1 MKFLAVAIVLAAAAS
16 AAPTKEVLPYPP
28 VVAPP
33 PYGGIA
39 PDYNPPLGG
48 ETPPIT
54 SGGLPPTNGAYPGG
68 NNDDNSHLCPGGL
81 LYTNPQCC
89 SVGVLGV
96 ADLDCM
102 TPSSVPVNGADF
114 QRICAAAG
122 SKAQCCAVPVAGS
135 ALLCEDV
142 VGAN

>member
-1 MKFLAVAIVLAAAAS
+1 MKVLAVAIVLAAAAS
-16 AAPTKEVLPYPP
+16 AAPTKDVLPYPP

-39 PDYNPPLGG
+39 PDHNPPFGG
-48 ETPPIT
+48 GNPPIN

-68 NNDDNSHLCPGGL
+68 NNGGSSDLCPSGL

-89 SVGVLGV
+89 SADVLGV
-96 ADLDCM
+96 ADLDCK
-102 TPSSVPVNGADF
+102 TPSSAPVDGADF
-114 QRICAAAG
+114 QRICAASG
-122 SKAQCCAVPVAGS
+122 SMAKCCAVPVAGL
-135 ALLCEDV
+135 ALLCQDV

>member
-1 MKFLAVAIVLAAAAS
+1 MKFLTVAIVLAAAAS

-39 PDYNPPLGG
+39 PDHNPPFGG
-48 ETPPIT
+48 GIPPIN

-68 NNDDNSHLCPGGL
+68 NNRHLCPSGL

-89 SVGVLGV
+89 SAGVLGV
-96 ADLDCM
+96 ADLDCK
-102 TPSSVPVNGADF
+102 TREFNNNTTYT
-114 QRICAAAG
+114 C
-122 SKAQCCAVPVAGS
+122 
-135 ALLCEDV
+135 
-142 VGAN
+142 